1 MNGGKTFLLLM
12 GMLALF
18 GAFGFALDRVMGTG
32 GTYMMLALG
41 FGLVMNWVSYFYSD
55 KIVLKMYKAR
65 EVSESEAPE
74 LHNIVETVSRRAGIP
89 KPKVYIVPS
98 ELPNAFATGRN
109 PEHAVVAANE
119 GLLNLLN
126 RDEVEAVMAHE
137 IGHVK
142 RRDTLIQTVAATMAG
157 AIAMLAQG
165 AQMGMLFGGGSRESR
180 EDSGPMGGLIL
191 ILMMFLA
198 PLAAT
203 IVQMSISRT
212 REFGADRAAAEYTG
226 NPAALASA
234 LQKLEGYARGY
245 TPDMNVNPATSHMFI
260 VNPLSGISG
269 GGIAKLFSTHPPT
282 EERVARLMDI
292 ARGGGRI

>member
-65 EVSESEAPE
+65 EGSDSEAPE

>member
-32 GTYMMLALG
+32 GTYMIVALG

-119 GLLNLLN
+119 GLLNLLT

-180 EDSGPMGGLIL
+180 EDSGPMGGLVL

-212 REFGADRAAAEYTG
+212 REFGADRAAAEFTG

-234 LQKLEGYARGY
+234 LQKLEGYARGNA
-245 TPDMNVNPATSHMFI
+245 PDMNVNPATSHMFI
-260 VNPLSGISG
+260 INPLSGISG

-282 EERVARLMDI
+282 AERVARLMEY